1 MPSVCSIN
9 GSCLPQ
15 TAFNGFRMRHSSL
28 LQAFVVLA
36 FLLTIITIH
45 AFYADYLHSQLQRLN
60 FGRSS
65 FPEDEYTS
73 CKQPSSNHLRFVA
86 YNETE
91 LIERALSI
99 MNKTMWAYVKPA
111 MTSNERLTVHLLLKE
126 FVKICDMFN
135 ITDYFLFSGSLL
147 GSYRHHGLQPWDD
160 DIDILMRY
168 SDQGR
173 ILNAFKKYANQ
184 SEEVNAIFVRPRL
197 KLFHK
202 NRSLSIENH
211 RHRWPFLDMSFYHE
225 NETHIWEV
233 LTSNKNKYHV
243 VEKSLIF
250 PLHLRPFEAVMISS
264 PRDAYAVLKRLYRD
278 SSCVPLTW
286 IHKTEGRPAFKASR
300 FKCSKVAPIYPF
312 VNRKAVGPS
321 CLKESLWI
329 NDTLLYTMLIEEP
342 TYAVTEPYIL
352 SLITTLG
359 YSNASL
365 RQT

>member
-135 ITDYFLFSGSLL
+135 ITDYFLFSGTLL

-173 ILNAFKKYANQ
+173 ILNAFRNYTNQ
-184 SEEVNAIFVRPRL
+184 SEEVTVVFMYTRL
-197 KLFHK
+197 KLFHR
-202 NRSLSIENH
+202 NQSVAILPYP
-211 RHRWPFLDMSFYHE
+211 HRWPFLDMSFYHE

-233 LTSNKNKYHV
+233 YLDGVKKYHV

-250 PLHLRPFEAVMISS
+250 PLHHRPFEAVMINS
-264 PRDAYAVLKRLYRD
+264 PRDAYAVLKLLFRD
-278 SSCVPLTW
+278 AGCVPLTW
-286 IHKTEGRPAFKASR
+286 VHRSEIFPTCNITHFEGKE
-300 FKCSKVAPIYPF
+300 VAPIYPF
-312 VNRKAVGPS
+312 VHRKALDS
-321 CLKESLWI
+321 SI
-329 NDTLLYTMLIEEP
+329 QQ
-342 TYAVTEPYIL
+342 
-352 SLITTLG
+352 SF
-359 YSNASL
+359 
-365 RQT
+365 